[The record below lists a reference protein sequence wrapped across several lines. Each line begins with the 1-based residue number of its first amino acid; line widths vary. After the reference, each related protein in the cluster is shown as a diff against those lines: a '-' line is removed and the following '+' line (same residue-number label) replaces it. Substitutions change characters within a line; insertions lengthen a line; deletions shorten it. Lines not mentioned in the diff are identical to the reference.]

1 MHNTKEKFSR
11 INKYNK
17 ENYYRPNVILPKE
30 YEEQIK
36 RKAEKAGSMSKYIK
50 QLIDRDLE
58 EHPATNEQQ
67 INIGHG
73 KE

>member
-17 ENYYRPNVILPKE
+17 ENYYRPNIILPKE
-30 YEEQIK
+30 YEKQIK
-36 RKAEKAGSMSKYIK
+36 IKADEAGSMSKYIK
-50 QLIDRDLE
+50 QLIDKDLE
-58 EHPATNEQQ
+58 EHPVMNEQQ
-67 INIGHG
+67 INIDHE